1 MRGEEERSQWTHTQS
16 GIRTHT
22 HVHTQTDRQTQ
33 RERQREREIEVNAVC
48 AMCCVMKV

>member
-22 HVHTQTDRQTQ
+22 HVHTQTDIQTQ